1 VQDPTPA
8 NSDNVQRQLAIFDV
22 VRRARGKT
30 STEIKRML
38 AKAFAERGLAKQP
51 GPWMDA
57 VASEAAYGKTYIVD
71 LPAAVAA
78 ESITTAPDPH
88 VAETLRE
95 RGVLRSESSADNQY
109 ESPAGTASTVEGGQ
123 HAGPAAGIGEDER
136 TDDGAARP
144 PKASAVPPRQL
155 LAFTAAAVA
164 MALAAAALRT
174 GLRRRGQ
181 SHGGIVPTRATA
193 GHRRR
198 SNRGHA

>member
-123 HAGPAAGIGEDER
+123 HAGAAGIGEDEG